1 MSETIRELGEAVTFA
16 LSVIDRDTPAN
27 NPVTGEAPTIAI
39 RRLSDDYWYDFVA
52 GTWGAVVGGYAGLA
66 ADNTAAMTDKA
77 DGTYEY
83 DWDQDTADGGAT
95 RSYEAVYEIAA
106 GTYRSMAYEIWV
118 FRSVAT
124 AGGLALEATLTAIKG
139 AGWTVETLQT
149 IYDAVIAAG
158 SGSGANAVALTLN
171 DGDGDPVA
179 NALCIVRN
187 AAESTVLG
195 IDTTDSLGQV
205 HFQLDDGSYKITFGP
220 SSTLAFSN
228 PYALTV
234 SGDTA
239 ATYACTALSIPP
251 TAGASNVVLFNYE
264 RKVEADAA
272 FGASDVTVKIL
283 SVSVAALTDATANAQ
298 RSVEGTEYTTDTSGL
313 WSFQVAD
320 VLDDAVLTL
329 QKSYTNA
336 AETVVTERWSAKID
350 TALAEDGQLAWA
362 DLGPER
368 A

>member
-124 AGGLALEATLTAIKG
+124 AGGLALEATLNRALGMVQENQYIDTFARDGQDRMIS
-139 AGWTVETLQT
+139 ARLRTYSV
-149 IYDAVIAAG
+149 AG
-158 SGSGANAVALTLN
+158 SVGTDN
-171 DGDGDPVA
+171 DVLATYTITATYTGT
-179 NALCIVRN
+179 
-187 AAESTVLG
+187 STVPV
-195 IDTTDSLGQV
+195 T
-205 HFQLDDGSYKITFGP
+205 YK
-220 SSTLAFSN
+220 
-228 PYALTV
+228 
-234 SGDTA
+234 
-239 ATYACTALSIPP
+239 
-251 TAGASNVVLFNYE
+251 
-264 RKVEADAA
+264 
-272 FGASDVTVKIL
+272 
-283 SVSVAALTDATANAQ
+283 
-298 RSVEGTEYTTDTSGL
+298 
-313 WSFQVAD
+313 
-320 VLDDAVLTL
+320 AVR
-329 QKSYTNA
+329 
-336 AETVVTERWSAKID
+336 V
-350 TALAEDGQLAWA
+350 
-362 DLGPER
+362 
-368 A
+368 